1 MFEQLKN
8 LKKAQE
14 MQRIFEKEKHS
25 VKSGGIEIT
34 VNGNL
39 RIENILIDDSV
50 EKEQIGSLLKDL
62 INKAFQEI
70 QQKLARKVLQ

>member
-25 VKSGGIEIT
+25 IESNGIKIT

-50 EKEQIGSLLKDL
+50 EKEQIGPLLTDL
-62 INKAFQEI
+62 VNRAFQEI
-70 QQKLARKVLQ
+70 QQKLARKILQ